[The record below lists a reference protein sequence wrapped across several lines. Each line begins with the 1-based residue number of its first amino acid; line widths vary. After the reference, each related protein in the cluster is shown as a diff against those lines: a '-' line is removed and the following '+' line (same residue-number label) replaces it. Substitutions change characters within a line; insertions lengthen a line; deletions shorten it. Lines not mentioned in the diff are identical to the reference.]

1 MARRCSISPPR
12 HSVLQHSPCWGK
24 RPQGPLPSEVLWF
37 TLAAWIFL
45 GRCSPLATTF
55 RAEVHQHLSYI
66 RTRRGCRSLL
76 RGLPQPPSPS
86 LFGVTWTHQAFGSP
100 QSYSAMQDQATI
112 QTYQRKWDTWKGMIL
127 PQTISSILNS
137 LAKYM
142 CVYIQISIYILHI
155 FEKIKNNKVINTV
168 IACVY
173 LAQS

>member
-1 MARRCSISPPR
+1 
-12 HSVLQHSPCWGK
+12 
-24 RPQGPLPSEVLWF
+24 
-37 TLAAWIFL
+37 
-45 GRCSPLATTF
+45 
-55 RAEVHQHLSYI
+55 
-66 RTRRGCRSLL
+66 
-76 RGLPQPPSPS
+76 
-86 LFGVTWTHQAFGSP
+86 
-100 QSYSAMQDQATI
+100 MQDQASI

-127 PQTISSILNS
+127 PQTISSILNP